1 MIVSGKRKQ
10 NFVQQNHMKNKNKF
24 LRRIITCISIT
35 ETRFKSSRKR
45 IC

>member
-24 LRRIITCISIT
+24 LCRIITCISIT